1 MTKFN
6 NHNYLPVAAQNFV
19 SNIRYVGFANDKVM
33 AEFREIEN
41 AVDEKSCQKHI
52 ALGIT
57 YYAEFLECDEIR
69 VATYIAK
76 HSSGAPIT
84 VEGKVVNVEIVN
96 GDDDFDEGDYVGY
109 ITVCQENGEEV
120 TFFEDNEAKVQEAI
134 VKLKEKAIVTYVFG
148 EN

>member
-1 MTKFN
+1 MNISKKQN
-6 NHNYLPVAAQNFV
+6 ILPVGAQNFI

-41 AVDEKSCQKHI
+41 AVDEKSRQKHI
-52 ALGIT
+52 ALGIS

-84 VEGKVVNVEIVN
+84 VEGKVVSVEIVN
-96 GDDDFDEGDYVGY
+96 GDDDFDAGDYVGY
-109 ITVCQENGEEV
+109 ITVHQENGEEV
-120 TFFEDNEAKVQEAI
+120 TFFEDNEQKVQEAI
-134 VKLKEKAIVTYVFG
+134 AQLKEKAIVTYVFG

>member
-1 MTKFN
+1 M
-6 NHNYLPVAAQNFV
+6 

-41 AVDEKSCQKHI
+41 AVDEKSRQKHI
-52 ALGIT
+52 ALGIS

-84 VEGKVVNVEIVN
+84 VEGKVVSVEIVN
-96 GDDDFDEGDYVGY
+96 GDDDFDADDYVGY
-109 ITVCQENGEEV
+109 ITVRQENGEEV
-120 TFFEDNEAKVQEAI
+120 TFFEDNEQKVQEAI
-134 VKLKEKAIVTYVFG
+134 AQLKEKAIVTYVFG